1 MICLRTDYHLQFLRL
16 TDKWRIRWSQKC
28 MDTLPMC
35 LFLKL
40 RLYFVEIMD
49 LVGLTCPIA
58 NHVRCGNYATT
69 YADN

>member
-1 MICLRTDYHLQFLRL
+1 
-16 TDKWRIRWSQKC
+16 
-28 MDTLPMC
+28 MDTLLTC
-35 LFLKL
+35 LFLRL

-58 NHVRCGNYATT
+58 SHVRCGNYATT

>member
-1 MICLRTDYHLQFLRL
+1 
-16 TDKWRIRWSQKC
+16 
-28 MDTLPMC
+28 MDTLLTC
-35 LFLKL
+35 LFLRL

-69 YADN
+69 YVDN